1 MVPRKGAFEVST
13 VYKYYK
19 GNEENPDADWGALTH
34 VQYQMACEARD
45 TELKQEFLFFSKMMS
60 GMWPH
65 ANALAERIADFVQ
78 HTSHSNKG
86 V

>member
-1 MVPRKGAFEVST
+1 MVPRIGAFEVST
-13 VYKYYK
+13 VYKYYRVTQESQDL
-19 GNEENPDADWGALTH
+19 N
-34 VQYQMACEARD
+34 

-60 GMWPH
+60 GIWPH

-78 HTSHSNKG
+78 HTSHGNTS